1 MKIRLQNGLLFA
13 DVSIIH
19 YGKKLDIYNVIVDTG
34 STGTIFS
41 IDKVADADIKPEPYD
56 PVREIRGVGGTEFV
70 FIKQVDKLTLGDFE
84 INNFDIE
91 VGAMEYGIQINGII
105 GLDFLLKVKAKLDLD
120 KLEIY

>member
-19 YGKKLDIYNVIVDTG
+19 YGKKLDIHNAIIDTG

-41 IDKVADADIKPEPYD
+41 IDKVADAGIKPEPYD
-56 PVREIRGVGGTEFV
+56 PVREIRGVAGTEFV
-70 FIKQVDKLTLGDFE
+70 FIKQVDRLTLGEFE

-91 VGAMEYGIQINGII
+91 VGAMEYGIEINGII
-105 GLDFLLKVKAKLDLD
+105 GLDFLLKVKAKVDLE